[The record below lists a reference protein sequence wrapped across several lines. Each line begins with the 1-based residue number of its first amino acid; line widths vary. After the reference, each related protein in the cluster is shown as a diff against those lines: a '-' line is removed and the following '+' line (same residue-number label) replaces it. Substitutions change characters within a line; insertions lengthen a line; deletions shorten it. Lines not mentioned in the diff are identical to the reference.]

1 MSTTDR
7 EEHHQG
13 GAAPRGSE
21 HHRGGGAP
29 QCREH
34 HGGGGGSVST
44 REEEER
50 PDGRSVCF
58 HWSKSERASQ
68 INVPLNRKLE
78 IA

>member
-1 MSTTDR
+1 MSTT
-7 EEHHQG
+7 EGE
-13 GAAPRGSE
+13 
-21 HHRGGGAP
+21 
-29 QCREH
+29 
-34 HGGGGGSVST
+34 GSVST

-50 PDGRSVCF
+50 PDGRSVYF

>member
-1 MSTTDR
+1 MSTIEGEQRPVAVSTIEGEQR
-7 EEHHQG
+7 PSAVSTIKGE
-13 GAAPRGSE
+13 
-21 HHRGGGAP
+21 
-29 QCREH
+29 
-34 HGGGGGSVST
+34 GSVST

-68 INVPLNRKLE
+68 TNVPLNRKLE